1 MLFNSIDFIIFLPI
15 VFFLYWFVVYKNLK
29 YQNLLIVL
37 ASYFFYGSWDWKFL
51 ILIIFSTVVD
61 YFIGLKLSKEE
72 VLFKRKLLL
81 GLSIVIN
88 LGFLGF
94 FKYYNFF
101 IDSFVSTFSF
111 FGVGIEARSL
121 NIILPVGIS
130 FYTFQTLSYTIDIY
144 KRKIQPTK
152 DFIMFAAFVSF
163 FPQLVAG
170 PIERAENLLS
180 QFSRPKN
187 FKFIN
192 IQFGFIRILWG
203 LFKKVVIAD
212 RLAIIVNTT
221 YNAPEDYGGL
231 HFIVATVFFAFQIYC
246 DFSGYSDIAIG
257 TARMFNI
264 KLMENFRTPYFSK
277 SLGEFWRN
285 WHISLSTW
293 FRDYVYIPLG
303 GNKVAKLRWYT
314 NILIVFVVSGF
325 WHGARWTFIIWG
337 AIHGTILILESIFTS
352 VKIKNRIINLKYINT
367 FKILVTFSITCF
379 AWVFFR
385 ANSTQEAFFI
395 INKFV
400 DFSTPLV
407 ANLRGQELYFNQPLW
422 KLMASIALILVL
434 ILLEYLIRENKINE
448 IILIQKSIL
457 VRWCVYLTVILTI
470 LFFGVFETNEFIYF
484 QF

>member
-352 VKIKNRIINLKYINT
+352 VKIKNRIINLKYIKYLQNT
-367 FKILVTFSITCF
+367 SYI
-379 AWVFFR
+379 
-385 ANSTQEAFFI
+385 
-395 INKFV
+395 
-400 DFSTPLV
+400 
-407 ANLRGQELYFNQPLW
+407 
-422 KLMASIALILVL
+422 
-434 ILLEYLIRENKINE
+434 
-448 IILIQKSIL
+448 
-457 VRWCVYLTVILTI
+457 
-470 LFFGVFETNEFIYF
+470 
-484 QF
+484 